1 MVHPP
6 YALSKYLNSGAGN
19 EGRRGLFGW
28 NAFRQTTALLVA
40 RAPGLY
46 FSESAL
52 SMKPRG
58 RVSNPLPQPPVH
70 IEFARCLCKFELA
83 HVRTRDTFTARN
95 SIRRPPAQTCQ
106 L

>member
-52 SMKPRG
+52 SMKLQG
-58 RVSNPLPQPPVH
+58 RVSNPLLQAPVH
-70 IEFARCLCKFELA
+70 IEFACFFFIFLL
-83 HVRTRDTFTARN
+83 VYVI
-95 SIRRPPAQTCQ
+95 SV
-106 L
+106 